1 LPELASSTGQLL
13 FFVAIDHTTVSREAL
28 GVIGTIVIMLG

>member
-1 LPELASSTGQLL
+1 L